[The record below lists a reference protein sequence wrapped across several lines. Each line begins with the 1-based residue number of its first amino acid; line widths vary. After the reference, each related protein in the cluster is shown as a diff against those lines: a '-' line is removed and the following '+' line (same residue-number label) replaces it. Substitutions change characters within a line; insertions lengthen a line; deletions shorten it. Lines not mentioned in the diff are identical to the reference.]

1 MVEQLEAVAVESL
14 FTSVIC
20 VMELRYG
27 ATRRNDG
34 AALWERILVKVLPRF
49 QILSLDIDACSR
61 SGEILAH
68 LESRGEII
76 GIEDILIGA
85 TAIEHRLTVVTRNLE
100 HFRRIPALDVVSW
113 W

>member
-1 MVEQLEAVAVESL
+1 
-14 FTSVIC
+14 
-20 VMELRYG
+20 MELRYG
-27 ATRRNDG
+27 AVRRHG
-34 AALWERILVKVLPRF
+34 KSELWERVVNDVLPTLRV
-49 QILSLDIDACSR
+49 LPLGLEACLR

-85 TAIEHRLTVVTRNLE
+85 TAVQHQLTVVTRNTRHLE
-100 HFRRIPALDVVSW
+100 RIPGLDVVTW

>member
-1 MVEQLEAVAVESL
+1 
-14 FTSVIC
+14 
-20 VMELRYG
+20 MELRYG
-27 ATRRNDG
+27 AVRRHG
-34 AALWERILVKVLPRF
+34 KSELWERVVNDVLPTLRV
-49 QILSLDIDACSR
+49 LPLGLEASLR

-85 TAIEHRLTVVTRNLE
+85 TAVQHQLTVVTRNTRHLE
-100 HFRRIPALDVVSW
+100 RIPELDVVTW